1 MDYKV
6 DYIFGMRAVIEALAT
21 GKDIDKILVKKD
33 LSGDLSN
40 ELFAA
45 LKDRPDVVVQKVP
58 VERINRITR
67 KNHQGVLAFLS
78 PVAYHTTILT
88 TLFPSCLNQVGIL

>member
-40 ELFAA
+40 ELFANI
-45 LKDRPDVVVQKVP
+45 LG
-58 VERINRITR
+58 NCGR
-67 KNHQGVLAFLS
+67 KKE
-78 PVAYHTTILT
+78 
-88 TLFPSCLNQVGIL
+88 PSQTKGLNSLLIRMTFMATVSCKLRMA

>member
-1 MDYKV
+1 M

-45 LKDRPDVVVQKVP
+45 LKDRPDVVVQ
-58 VERINRITR
+58 
-67 KNHQGVLAFLS
+67 
-78 PVAYHTTILT
+78 
-88 TLFPSCLNQVGIL
+88 

>member
-1 MDYKV
+1 MDCKV

-45 LKDRPDVVVQKVP
+45 LKDRPDVVVSAGQELFLILP
-58 VERINRITR
+58 
-67 KNHQGVLAFLS
+67 HQPHHA
-78 PVAYHTTILT
+78 
-88 TLFPSCLNQVGIL
+88 

>member
-1 MDYKV
+1 M

-45 LKDRPDVVVQKVP
+45 LKARPDVTTAP
-58 VERINRITR
+58 TIPPPWPDPFFCPTRI
-67 KNHQGVLAFLS
+67 
-78 PVAYHTTILT
+78 
-88 TLFPSCLNQVGIL
+88 

>member
-1 MDYKV
+1 M

-45 LKDRPDVVVQKVP
+45 L
-58 VERINRITR
+58 
-67 KNHQGVLAFLS
+67 AFLS
-78 PVAYHTTILT
+78 AVAYHNLDKLIPE
-88 TLFPSCLNQVGIL
+88 LFE